1 MPMHKFVPT
10 DVDGYLT
17 EEALKNLSV
26 TMPNNDGVYLSREE
40 FMVVD
45 NIAMETAKNILSI
58 MDSIIDN
65 NGLPNIYRD

>member
-1 MPMHKFVPT
+1 MHKFVPT